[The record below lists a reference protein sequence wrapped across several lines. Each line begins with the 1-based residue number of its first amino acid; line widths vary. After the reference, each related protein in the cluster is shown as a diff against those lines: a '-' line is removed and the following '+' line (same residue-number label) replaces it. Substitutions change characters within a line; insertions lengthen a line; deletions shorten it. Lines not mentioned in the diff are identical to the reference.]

1 MEVLG
6 RYASS
11 SITTLPISPRSAVEL
26 LRSGSERILDPL
38 DNPVEAEETY
48 CGIRLLDYVLSVDR
62 IGIVAGERF
71 CRDVLASIGVF
82 DAIDD

>member
-1 MEVLG
+1 MFGSVLV
-6 RYASS
+6 ADC
-11 SITTLPISPRSAVEL
+11 AVRGPL
-26 LRSGSERILDPL
+26 WRFL
-38 DNPVEAEETY
+38 DNPAEAEETY